1 MIEYVVRITVAQS
14 HIEDDGRRREY
25 RSFKYLPAF
34 NRRDA
39 ENMARALSD
48 CDSGSFR
55 KHGVD
60 YYRSFDVVGMV
71 RVAKGIAYL
80 DVHTLE
86 QIAEDM
92 TEPVSIAA
100 E

>member
-1 MIEYVVRITVAQS
+1 MIKYAVRIALDAT
-14 HIEDDGRRREY
+14 HISDDGERRNNRV
-25 RSFKYLPAF
+25 FKYLPAF

-39 ENMARALSD
+39 EKMARALSD

-55 KHGVD
+55 QYGTD

-71 RVAKGIAYL
+71 RAGNGWADL
-80 DVHTLE
+80 DVMTLE
-86 QIAEDM
+86 QITEDM